1 MSLTFS
7 NPEIGFQK
15 TVRVLTVL
23 DGDLGRFRRDFFRFV
38 IILARNRD
46 GK

>member
-1 MSLTFS
+1 MRSTFS

-15 TVRVLTVL
+15 IVRVLTLL
-23 DGDLGRFRRDFFRFV
+23 DGDFGRFRRDFFRFV

-46 GK
+46 EK